1 MKNSPKC
8 YILDSY
14 AVLCYLQN
22 EPGAQEVE
30 AILKEAQRGRA
41 KIYITW
47 VNLGEVYYRVWREY
61 GKDEAAEIIELVQAW
76 PVELLVADARLTLAA
91 AAIKAQNRLAYADGF
106 AIAAAELHKGLLV
119 TGDPEIKKAS
129 RKLGFEIIWLE

>member
-8 YILDSY
+8 YIFDSY

-30 AILKEAQRGRA
+30 AILKEAQNGTA

-47 VNLGEVYYRVWREY
+47 VNLGEVYYRVWREH
-61 GKDEAAEIIELVQAW
+61 GRIEAVEVIELVQAW

-106 AIAAAELHKGLLV
+106 AIAAAQIHNGLLV
-119 TGDPEIKKAS
+119 TGDPEIKNAS
-129 RKLGFEIIWLE
+129 RKLGFEMMWLK